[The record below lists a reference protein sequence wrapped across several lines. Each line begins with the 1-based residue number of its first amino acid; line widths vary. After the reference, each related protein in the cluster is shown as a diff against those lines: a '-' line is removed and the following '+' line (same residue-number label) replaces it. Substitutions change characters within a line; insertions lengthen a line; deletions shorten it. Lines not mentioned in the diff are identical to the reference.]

1 MEGQIIQICNKLF
14 FTFLLNFFLFFGN
27 VTFLKAKENQLS
39 FIKKLESN
47 ESISGNY
54 LSWVF
59 SQKYGDA
66 NFSNIF
72 LSKLSDS
79 FNSKES
85 VFNGLNSSLLT
96 NDWEACVKFAKKVIK
111 FEKNNFFANLVLSVD
126 SFNRKKFN
134 DSADFISKIN
144 KTDIDD
150 VFLEIMNAWISYAN
164 GEINDSKDYLGS
176 TEFCI
181 PVKCLHL
188 GLINEFLNNTKQSRE
203 IYSGMLSEYDSS
215 IRLYEIFYAFFKKTG
230 DKNKI
235 NEIYDKLDVV
245 EKNFNKKKLYEVIT
259 PKDALAES
267 YFNISGWFY
276 ERKLYKFSVYFG
288 NIGLNLRKNFPAL
301 RSLLANSYKKLDLF
315 EYAIKN
321 LDKIDDNSLYYNA
334 QIITH
339 VEILDETGQTDDL
352 IDLLKEASTKTRNNF
367 VDMLLA
373 DSLRSAGFYK
383 ESIKIYNDLINK
395 IDQPQGDDWGLFYS
409 RGIAFERL
417 KKWDNAEKDF
427 LIALDLRPNEPYVLN
442 YLGYSWLERKINL
455 NEALDIILIA
465 ANQKPHDA
473 YIIDSLGWAYFL
485 LGQFSSSIEILE
497 KAVSLSPNDATLN
510 DHLGD
515 AYWKAGR
522 TREAISQWKRVLI
535 FDPKFIR
542 KNEIKKKIATGI

>member
-1 MEGQIIQICNKLF
+1 MEGQIIQVCKNFL
-14 FTFLLNFFLFFGN
+14 FTFLLNIFLFFGS
-27 VTFLKAKENQLS
+27 VTFLKAEKIELS
-39 FIKKLESN
+39 LIEKLERN
-47 ESISGNY
+47 ESFSGNY

-66 NFSNIF
+66 IFSNIF

-79 FNSKES
+79 FNSREA

-96 NDWEACVKFAKKVIK
+96 NDWKAAVNFAKKVIK

-126 SFNRKKFN
+126 SFNRKNFN
-134 DSADFISKIN
+134 DSADFILKIN
-144 KTDIDD
+144 KTEIDG

-164 GEINDSKDYLGS
+164 GDINDSIDYLGS
-176 TEFCI
+176 TEPCI

-188 GLINEFLNNTKQSRE
+188 GLINEFMNNTKQSRE

-215 IRLYEIFYAFFKKTG
+215 IRLYEIFLAFFNKVG
-230 DKNKI
+230 DKNKV
-235 NEIYDKLDVV
+235 NEILDKLDVV
-245 EKNFNKKKLYEVIT
+245 QKNFDKKKLYEVT
-259 PKDALAES
+259 TSKEALAES

-276 ERKLYKFSVYFG
+276 ERKLYKFSIYFG
-288 NIGLNLRKNFPAL
+288 NIGLSLRKNFPAL

-321 LDKIDDNSLYYNA
+321 LDGIDENSLYYNT

-339 VEILDETGQTDDL
+339 VEILDEVGQTDRL
-352 IDLLKEASTKTRNNF
+352 IELLKEASTKTGNNY

-383 ESIKIYNDLINK
+383 ESIEIYNKLVNK
-395 IDQPQGDDWGLFYS
+395 IVQPQKNDWGLFYS

-417 KKWDNAEKDF
+417 KKWNNAEKDF
-427 LIALDLRPNEPYVLN
+427 LKALDLMPNEPYVLN

-455 NEALDIILIA
+455 KEALDIILIA

-485 LGQFSSSIEILE
+485 LGEFASSIEILE

-542 KNEIKKKIATGI
+542 KKEIKKKIATGI